1 MGDSRQGQEFLGLLT
16 LSNPYRTDYLQNEP
30 LLEMA
35 A

>member
-1 MGDSRQGQEFLGLLT
+1 MGDFRQGQEFLGLLT
-16 LSNPYRTDYLQNEP
+16 LSHPYRTHYLQNEQ